1 MERIRFEKG
10 NWIVPNNP
18 TIPYIYGDGIGE
30 EVTSSAISI
39 INAAVEKAFSGKRK
53 ISWKEVLAGE
63 KALEERGERLP
74 KSTINEIKHYGVL
87 LKGPLETPVGSGFR
101 SLNVEIRMIL
111 DLYANIRPVK
121 YVEGLESPLKKP
133 NVDMVIF
140 RENTDDIYTGIEW
153 KYNSREASRMR
164 SILKKDFN
172 IEVRAD
178 SGIGIKP
185 MSKSKTERITRM
197 AIKYAIAKKRKS
209 ITIMHKGNIMKYT
222 EGAFREWAYSVAK
235 REFARKVNIDETG
248 TLQKAESKILMNDR
262 IADNMFQQI
271 IAKPE
276 LYDMILAPNLNGDYI
291 SDAAGALI
299 GDIGILGSANV
310 GDKGGAF
317 EPVHGIAAKY
327 AGKNLA
333 NPMGAIKA
341 GSMLLEFMGWDKA
354 SSIIDASVRSAIKR
368 KIVTQDIARAWGK
381 KGFGTKEFA
390 DAVIRIIN
398 TS

>member
-248 TLQKAESKILMNDR
+248 ALQKAESKILMNDR

-291 SDAAGALI
+291 SDAAGAL
-299 GDIGILGSANV
+299 
-310 GDKGGAF
+310 
-317 EPVHGIAAKY
+317 
-327 AGKNLA
+327 
-333 NPMGAIKA
+333 
-341 GSMLLEFMGWDKA
+341 
-354 SSIIDASVRSAIKR
+354 
-368 KIVTQDIARAWGK
+368 
-381 KGFGTKEFA
+381 KE
-390 DAVIRIIN
+390 I
-398 TS
+398 